1 MLRPEV
7 EDGLP
12 GCAARARALNG
23 HQAESGQGLGGFVFR
38 RGVRGRR
45 VIVVGSGGKFTARKK
60 PRRLLQFFALPL
72 TPQASM

>member
-23 HQAESGQGLGGFVFR
+23 HQAEGGQGLGGFVFR
-38 RGVRGRR
+38 GFGGRR
-45 VIVVGSGGKFTARKK
+45 VIVVGSGGEFTARKK